1 MVKLKNFVDFAYT
14 LVNMD
19 EVQKNTFPVPK
30 EITYILDESTHEN
43 IEKEVL
49 EQKGI
54 TKEDIVGLTNFDE
67 FDVEIFDINF
77 KFVKN
82 G

>member
-19 EVQKNTFPVPK
+19 EVQKNIFPVPK

>member
-19 EVQKNTFPVPK
+19 EVQKNIFPVPK
-30 EITYILDESTHEN
+30 EITYILDESTHED

-54 TKEDIVGLTNFDE
+54 SKEDTHFDE

>member
-19 EVQKNTFPVPK
+19 EVQKNIFPVPK
-30 EITYILDESTHEN
+30 EITYILDESIHED

-54 TKEDIVGLTNFDE
+54 DEKDFTNLNE
-67 FDVEIFDINF
+67 FEVEIFDINF